1 VTIHSLAARDSEQGI
16 KVIETERDSI
26 APLPGL
32 ILEWAREGFCE
43 ERTLLAGILP
53 DGDSDV
59 DASQRVWGVVVG
71 SFYVSSLLN

>member
-1 VTIHSLAARDSEQGI
+1 LAARDSKQGI
-16 KVIETERDSI
+16 KVIETERDPI

-53 DGDSDV
+53 DGGSDV
-59 DASQRVWGVVVG
+59 AASQRVWGLLLVA
-71 SFYVSSLLN
+71 FMFPPLLN